1 MEKRSFTTPRFAL
14 TAPVGAPFSSARS
27 LTCSRTR
34 ILTPKLREFDSET
47 ETLYIQLQKQQ
58 NEDLDQWERDWLF
71 SHADQWSRINAA
83 MGVRDVGARA
93 ALTSERD
100 LLLRQHAQLR
110 AEFVRNQQ
118 RAGDDFFAN
127 RQKSRKLAEGELT
140 SQSAPE
146 FTKASTQ
153 RITPSLASPPRKP
166 QSSFLPCSRGKFIES
181 SIRVGRFPK
190 KPSVKDDGDDDLFD
204 MANLQRILDG
214 RAYRHGKPV

>member
-1 MEKRSFTTPRFAL
+1 M
-14 TAPVGAPFSSARS
+14 
-27 LTCSRTR
+27 
-34 ILTPKLREFDSET
+34 LTPKLRDFDAET

-58 NEDLDQWERDWLF
+58 NDELDQWERDWLLT
-71 SHADQWSRINAA
+71 HADQWSRINAA

-93 ALTSERD
+93 ALNSERD

-118 RAGDDFFAN
+118 RAADEFFAH
-127 RQKSRKLAEGELT
+127 RQKSRKLAEVEPT

-146 FTKASTQ
+146 FTKVSTQ
-153 RITPSLASPPRKP
+153 RITPSLMTPPRKP

-181 SIRVGRFPK
+181 SVIRVGRFPK
-190 KPSVKDDGDDDLFD
+190 KPSVKNDDEDDLFD

-214 RAYRHGKPV
+214 SAYRHGKPV